1 MEGAGGFDLD
11 AAGLRADG
19 ADLTADLEVLAGK
32 LELALPQQTKVSRR
46 SRRVLSKDKRV
57 EAIAVRLG
65 TNVYGVRVKP
75 TGTEAWR
82 EREVGGIAIKR
93 EPLGLAAWLEALTGE
108 LRSAAQSSSDARGAL
123 QRLLS

>member
-1 MEGAGGFDLD
+1 VEGAGGFDLD

-46 SRRVLSKDKRV
+46 SPRVLSKDKRV